1 MSIPPDSVALRPYY
15 LAFLIWCIVFTMIFG
30 VLAAIVPQ
38 GLGGIFTAIP
48 YLLALVVVVF
58 RFLKREQRAPSK
70 AEHKRLTLGLT
81 LIFWGLN
88 LVGMLLAVYLFS
100 RQDHSVSANFWLY
113 LQQPRFLAT
122 ALSLW
127 LLLAIPLYVLTYWFW
142 GPQAKRMAAKMFD
155 QAF

>member
-1 MSIPPDSVALRPYY
+1 MNNPSESVALKRYY
-15 LAFLIWCIVFTMIFG
+15 LAFLFWCIVLTCIFG
-30 VLAAIVPQ
+30 VVAALVPQ

-58 RFLKREQRAPSK
+58 RFLKREQRAPNK
-70 AEHKRLTLGLT
+70 TEHKRLTLGFT

-88 LVGMLLAVYLFS
+88 LVGMFLALYLFS

-113 LQQPRFLAT
+113 LQQPRFVAT

-127 LLLAIPLYVLTYWFW
+127 LLLAIPLYLLTYWFW
-142 GPQAKRMAAKMFD
+142 GPQAKRMAAKMFES
-155 QAF
+155 